1 MRRKD
6 REILDVDAML
16 KIIADNKVCRL
27 GLSECDQPYIIPLNY
42 GYSFENN
49 VLTLFFHSA
58 NEGKKLEI
66 IKKNN
71 RACFEIDCDGQLIVG
86 KEPCQFG
93 FSFKSVIG
101 TGKIILLNTINEKI
115 NALNKLIQ
123 HQTGKIENH
132 TFNKNTI
139 KQLTIYKLTVE
150 QFTGKEH
157 PKSAN

>member
-1 MRRKD
+1 
-6 REILDVDAML
+6 ML

-27 GLSECDQPYIIPLNY
+27 GLSASDQPYIIPLNY

-58 NEGKKLEI
+58 NEGKKLEM

-71 RACFEIDCDGQLIVG
+71 RACFEIDCDGQLIEG
-86 KEPCQFG
+86 DEPCEHG
-93 FSFKSVIG
+93 FSFKSIIG
-101 TGKIILLNTINEKI
+101 TGKIILLDTINEKI

-123 HQTGKIENH
+123 HQTGKTKSHN
-132 TFNKNTI
+132 FDQNAI
-139 KQLTIYKLTVE
+139 KQVTIYKLTVE

-157 PKSAN
+157 RKSIPATV